1 MAEESR
7 MRKNSALQELKRL
20 QQEDRAAGIHYDEP
34 ELRHFDAQ
42 SVFDTNKK
50 QEKPV
55 RKNAFHLAKRTQKAQ
70 HVEVY
75 KQALENEK
83 FQVEDLSIQ
92 PKKKKRKTLKRSQA
106 KLLDQQES
114 NEVPTVE
121 ETKEELTPEND
132 VLTKTDDIQE
142 LDQTSVESTAIV
154 ETENQSSNIES
165 GEAEIEMI
173 EPIQLGQEDLEQ
185 APDFEPV
192 DIEQDSSFE
201 NNETVELEAPIIEPV
216 EPEQIVQPGLDQE
229 EDIDIQ
235 VQDLTEDRVEEIPEV
250 EEEISE
256 EELEQLQLEAF
267 KARQVEELKKSLA
280 SAALEEKEN
289 SKIEAQ
295 QVDEVED
302 IVRPIEALSFEGNSE
317 EEKEEVKEDLEPKS
331 VKETFEEMKR
341 NSEELSSSLKKKDIA
356 EEEEKLE
363 DEDPMLHPQDAPD
376 EVIEFEE
383 DELDE
388 LQTQTE
394 SVGPSEGDANE
405 EEAFDEDDIRVEF
418 FDEEAKVEEQSK
430 VSKKNETEEVEEE
443 IPLSDLY
450 EEKKHFLLSEYTM
463 EEDYL
468 EEQSQMGYHFV
479 KSAGK
484 KFYFRKGDPCDYYY
498 VINYYEQE
506 PDQQTKLKWKQEG
519 WKLLS
524 VSESKKKKDAGWF
537 ILRNEEKAGEY
548 RKKIDNEEE
557 KFAFF
562 KKYRSSC
569 RSTLFMIFVCMVACA
584 VCFGTQVWSQTW
596 KGANLYLLIALPL
609 SLILFLVCF
618 GVFIS
623 YSRMLRGANKQ
634 ANLLKARLRLK
645 ERKMAE
651 ADRSKTET
659 DEELD
664 NEWEK
669 FERE

>member
-50 QEKPV
+50 QEKTV

-92 PKKKKRKTLKRSQA
+92 PKKQKRKTLKRSQA
-106 KLLDQQES
+106 KFLNQQDP
-114 NEVPTVE
+114 NELPTLE
-121 ETKEELTPEND
+121 QTKEESNLESD
-132 VLTKTDDIQE
+132 GLKKTDEIQE
-142 LDQTSVESTAIV
+142 LNQTSVEDSTIV
-154 ETENQSSNIES
+154 NEDQTTEIES
-165 GEAEIEMI
+165 SQATI
-173 EPIQLGQEDLEQ
+173 EPIQLEQEDLEQ
-185 APDFEPV
+185 ASTFEKT
-192 DIEQDSSFE
+192 
-201 NNETVELEAPIIEPV
+201 ETVEFEALEIESF
-216 EPEQIVQPGLDQE
+216 ESEQIVQPGLDQE
-229 EDIDIQ
+229 EDVDIQ
-235 VQDLTEDRVEEIPEV
+235 VQDLTKNPVQEKLEV

-280 SAALEEKEN
+280 TAALEEKEN
-289 SKIEAQ
+289 TKIEAQ

-302 IVRPIEALSFEGNSE
+302 IVRPIETLSFDAKNE
-317 EEKEEVKEDLEPKS
+317 EETEEVKEDLEPKS

-363 DEDPMLHPQDAPD
+363 DEDPMLHPQDDPD

-388 LQTQTE
+388 LQTQSENVRST
-394 SVGPSEGDANE
+394 EGDANE
-405 EEAFDEDDIRVEF
+405 EETFDEDDIRVEF
-418 FDEEAKVEEQSK
+418 FDEEAEVEEQSE
-430 VSKKNETEEVEEE
+430 VSKKDETEEMEEE

-450 EEKKHFLLSEYTM
+450 EEKKRFLLSEYTM

-479 KSAGK
+479 KAVGK
-484 KFYFRKGDPCDYYY
+484 KFYFRKGDPSDYYY

-506 PDQQTKLKWKQEG
+506 PDQETKLKWKQEG

-609 SLILFLVCF
+609 SLILFFICF
-618 GVFIS
+618 CVFIS

>member
-7 MRKNSALQELKRL
+7 MRKNSALQELKRI
-20 QQEDRAAGIHYDEP
+20 QQEDRAAGIHYEEP

-42 SVFDTNKK
+42 SVFDMNKK
-50 QEKPV
+50 QAKPE
-55 RKNAFHLAKRTQKAQ
+55 RKNAFHLAKRSQKAQ
-70 HVEVY
+70 HVEVH

-83 FQVEDLSIQ
+83 FEVEDLSIQ
-92 PKKKKRKTLKRSQA
+92 PKTKKKRKTLKRSQA
-106 KLLDQQES
+106 KNLDQ
-114 NEVPTVE
+114 
-121 ETKEELTPEND
+121 ETKTEEKTIENMADKPEVEVSKELPTTEEKELKPTLSAD
-132 VLTKTDDIQE
+132 PVVQKEDLSE
-142 LDQTSVESTAIV
+142 LDEK
-154 ETENQSSNIES
+154 EGQSSES
-165 GEAEIEMI
+165 EA
-173 EPIQLGQEDLEQ
+173 
-185 APDFEPV
+185 A
-192 DIEQDSSFE
+192 
-201 NNETVELEAPIIEPV
+201 VE
-216 EPEQIVQPGLDQE
+216 IVQPGLDQE
-229 EDIDIQ
+229 EDVEIQ
-235 VQDLTEDRVEEIPEV
+235 VQDLTEETPVLDEA
-250 EEEISE
+250 E
-256 EELEQLQLEAF
+256 EELSEEDLEKQQLEAF

-280 SAALEEKEN
+280 NAALEEKE
-289 SKIEAQ
+289 IQELEAQ
-295 QVDEVED
+295 KVDEVED
-302 IVRPIEALSFEGNSE
+302 IVRPIETLSFDQSD
-317 EEKEEVKEDLEPKS
+317 EEVIEETKELAEPKT
-331 VKETFEEMKR
+331 VKETFDEMKR
-341 NSEELSSSLKKKDIA
+341 NSEELRSSLRKKDIA
-356 EEEEKLE
+356 EEDEVVDEEDL
-363 DEDPMLHPQDAPD
+363 MLHPQDNPD
-376 EVIEFEE
+376 EVIEFDE

-388 LQTQTE
+388 FEELEEDLSQAE
-394 SVGPSEGDANE
+394 GEASEE
-405 EEAFDEDDIRVEF
+405 KSFDEDDIRVEF
-418 FDEEAKVEEQSK
+418 FDEEAQVEEQFATSK
-430 VSKKNETEEVEEE
+430 ENETKEVNEEVEEE

-450 EEKKHFLLSEYTM
+450 EDKKHFLLSQYNM

-479 KSAGK
+479 KTTGK
-484 KFYFRKGDPCDYYY
+484 KFYFKKGDPCDYYY

-506 PDQQTKLKWKQEG
+506 PDPQTKLKWKQEG

-524 VSESKKKKDAGWF
+524 VSESKKKKEAGWF

-569 RSTLFMIFVCMVACA
+569 RSTLFMIFVCMVCCA
-584 VCFGTQVWSQTW
+584 VCFGTQVYSQTW
-596 KGANLYLLIALPL
+596 KGSNPYLLVAIPI
-609 SLILFLVCF
+609 SLILFLICF
-618 GVFIS
+618 SVFIS